1 MGLRQGDDV
10 DGWKLLGRLGR
21 GGNSDVWRAAHQIHG
36 EAALKILSR
45 TGRDRRRRFT
55 AEIKLLRKLGWHP
68 GVLPLIDAR
77 LPDEGGSTV
86 AWLAAPIAT
95 EAPKALGKD
104 PGFSATA
111 AAVLGWAETL
121 ADLAKDGVG
130 HRDIKPPNLFQFEG
144 RWVLGDFGLATYPEK
159 EPVTGPSR
167 RVGPLY
173 FMAPEMLREPDRAD
187 FGPADVYSLA
197 KTFWVLA
204 TGERYPPE
212 GQIRADLKGHDL
224 RGWID
229 QPGALAVGAL
239 LEEATRLDPAQR
251 PTMRLFAT
259 RLAQWRDGDA
269 TQDDI
274 ADSDLRRRTLEELR
288 ANLEGT
294 LDERAVPELETMA
307 RELLESSAK
316 AVARRRDEAQM
327 AKRQEIEDW
336 RRDMIAAG
344 EAGRLLRLL
353 ESAWPGPVGD
363 GRDWANAV
371 LARPVETRG
380 PELEH
385 TRRLLLGRPLWWLHT
400 VVLTGALRLLRAPGC
415 EPFARDLADE
425 AIRNH
430 LLAFADVP
438 SAAASWRLQ
447 RSLIPLTARIGG
459 VAPFE
464 NLVER
469 AKARLPAATRLHAP
483 DATRMFMITVNETV
497 RRRLLTID
505 PWTFET
511 IGEIAAEAEES
522 LARLSI
528 PETKWLGPF
537 WDPWL
542 ESWKDRSPVL
552 ECGLSILRDEPAGDG
567 LLYDED
573 LGQVIRD
580 SAATGDPLLQR
591 AAVPLAERLGLI

>member
-1 MGLRQGDDV
+1 MELRRGKEI
-10 DGWKLLGRLGR
+10 DGWRLIRRLGQ
-21 GGNSDVWRAAHQIHG
+21 GGNSDVWRADHEIHG

-45 TGRDRRRRFT
+45 EGRDRRRRFT
-55 AEIKLLRKLGWHP
+55 AEIKLLQKLGRHP

-77 LPDEGGSTV
+77 LPEENGSKG
-86 AWLAAPIAT
+86 AWLASPIAT
-95 EAPKALGKD
+95 EAQKALGKD
-104 PGFSATA
+104 PGLSATA
-111 AAVLGWAETL
+111 AAVLSWAETL

-130 HRDIKPPNLFQFEG
+130 HRDLKPPNLFQFEG

-159 EPVTGPSR
+159 EPITGPSR

-173 FMAPEMLREPDRAD
+173 FMAPEMLREPDQAD

-212 GQIRADLKGHDL
+212 GQIRADLEGHDL

-239 LEEATRLDPAQR
+239 LEEATRLKPAQR
-251 PTMRLFAT
+251 PSMESFAT
-259 RLAQWRDGDA
+259 RLSQWRDGDA

-274 ADSDLRRRTLEELR
+274 AESNLRRRTLEELR
-288 ANLEGT
+288 ASLEET
-294 LDERAVPELETMA
+294 LDERAVPELEAMT
-307 RELLESSAK
+307 RELLASSART
-316 AVARRRDEAQM
+316 VARRRDEAQM

-336 RRDMIAAG
+336 RRGMIAAG
-344 EAGRLLRLL
+344 EAGRLLKLL

-363 GRDWANAV
+363 GRDWADAV
-371 LARPVETRG
+371 LACPVETRR

-385 TRRLLLGRPLWWLHT
+385 ARRLLLGRPLWWLHT
-400 VVLTGALRLLRAPGC
+400 IVLTGALRLIGAPGC
-415 EPFARDLADE
+415 EPLARHLATE

-430 LLAFADVP
+430 LLAFADTP

-447 RSLIPLTARIGG
+447 RSLIPVTARIGG
-459 VAPFE
+459 LAPFE
-464 NLVER
+464 NLVEST
-469 AKARLPAATRLHAP
+469 KARLPAATRLHAP

-497 RRRLLTID
+497 RHRLLTID

-522 LARLSI
+522 LARLPI

-552 ECGLSILRDEPAGDG
+552 ECGLSILRDEPAGDE
-567 LLYDED
+567 LLHDED
-573 LGQVIRD
+573 LSQVIRD